1 MNERV
6 KHGWYNDLDCIKR
19 LFDEYGSVGDNIIQM
34 TSLFSGLNYVEVFN
48 QIKVHLSNV
57 SNVAQYLNKDG
68 EVCEK
73 EDCAFIWVSTGLID
87 QKKNLPLFI
96 GFRRGDRRL
105 EDNHKVRYFA
115 YRVDTYG
122 GLAKNL
128 EMFDNYSKKDTFL
141 DDLYEILLIKEDW
154 DTEVLDAFIRIC
166 ECKISSKDAAY
177 LVNETSTKICYNT
190 GLINI
195 YGNYIYII
203 ATLDG
208 NSKSLVV
215 SKTHLKQEGFL
226 QTDVE
231 PISFYKSRE
240 ELIFKAT
247 AEDFDLDDIQRLKH
261 IVTSRRD
268 RFPES
273 AKDLTDD
280 EICNRIKAS
289 LEFDLKMT
297 ARNPLWA
304 APFYNVKASEIQY
317 FLPLYLGSL
326 TEDADLALVVAKGEH
341 FYEVRTVLPL
351 HTAYTNSRCVV
362 SPSNAWLK
370 KNT

>member
-6 KHGWYNDLDCIKR
+6 RFDKQKSIEPIKE
-19 LFDEYGSVGDNIIQM
+19 LFKEYGSISDGIMQM
-34 TSLFSGLNYVEVFN
+34 MCHFTSMSKKEVHSE
-48 QIKVHLSNV
+48 VSSHLSNV
-57 SNVAQYLNKDG
+57 SNAVQYLNKDA
-68 EVCEK
+68 EICKK
-73 EDCAFIWVSTGLID
+73 EEAAFIWISLGLTD
-87 QKKNLPLFI
+87 TKKGLPLYI
-96 GFRRGDRRL
+96 GFRLGDRGL
-105 EDNHKVRYFA
+105 EDNSKIRYFA
-115 YRVDTYG
+115 YRIDTYE
-122 GLAKNL
+122 GLKRNL
-128 EMFDNYSKKDTFL
+128 EENDNYTKKDTFL
-141 DDLYEILLIKEDW
+141 EDLYGMLLIKEDW
-154 DTEVLDAFIRIC
+154 DTEVLDAFIHIC
-166 ECKISSKDAAY
+166 ECKINNEDATY
-177 LVNETSTKICYNT
+177 LVNDARTKICYNT

-208 NSKSLVV
+208 NSKSLVL
-215 SKTHLKQEGFL
+215 SKTHLKQEGFVK
-226 QTDVE
+226 TEVE
-231 PISFYKSRE
+231 PIGFYTDRQ

-247 AEDFDLDDIQRLKH
+247 ADDFDLDDIQRLKH
-261 IVTSRRD
+261 IVTSRRE

-304 APFYNVKASEIQY
+304 APFYNIKTKEIQY

-326 TEDADLALVVAKGEH
+326 TEDASLALVVAKGEH

-351 HTAYTNSRCVV
+351 HSAYTNSRCVV
-362 SPSNAWLK
+362 SPSPVWLRRD
-370 KNT
+370 